1 MRIRPLGLVAITV
14 ALVGIAIAAVAFG
27 PADLAKLGS
36 PSGPKTPQTPQAT
49 SINTPTWHVGDSWTY
64 NVNSTPPDVFVA
76 DPTWGSPSL
85 TGTLT
90 RTVVS
95 ADNSEYNVTMR
106 GSFHLGSVFDAARDA
121 GETNSSTLMLFRPVM
136 ENATV
141 DGYALYRASDL
152 AELKEVRTV
161 HLKSSLWTDRGWFNT
176 SYTATVQTSYEPALD
191 IWAFPLVEN
200 ETWNVSSNATIHVMI
215 EWRFDGPNESFG
227 FKHMFNATAPI
238 RLMLQSG
245 ELEKVT
251 TPAGTF
257 SSIPVRVALP
267 TIDRLATDDR
277 EGPVVGLGGDE
288 CGRPRLAAEAWFSG
302 DVGNVVRAVNFFGG
316 MKIVAELASFHRA

>member
-1 MRIRPLGLVAITV
+1 
-14 ALVGIAIAAVAFG
+14 
-27 PADLAKLGS
+27 LGS